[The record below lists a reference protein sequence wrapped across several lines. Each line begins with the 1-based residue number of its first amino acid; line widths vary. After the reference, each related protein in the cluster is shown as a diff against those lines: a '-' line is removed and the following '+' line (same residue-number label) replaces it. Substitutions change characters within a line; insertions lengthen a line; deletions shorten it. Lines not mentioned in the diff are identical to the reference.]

1 VLFVIYEQDASG
13 SATLRE
19 AHLRVHRDY
28 LEQRG
33 DIIAFAAG
41 LVGENDASRVASCL
55 IVDLADRS
63 AAERFASDDPYH
75 RVGVYGDARINAVV
89 KGRWNEFPLGM
100 RANVL

>member
-1 VLFVIYEQDASG
+1 MLFVIYEQDASG
-13 SATLRE
+13 SALRE
-19 AHLRVHRDY
+19 AHLRAHRDY
-28 LEQRG
+28 LEQHG

-63 AAERFASDDPYH
+63 AAERFASEDSYH
-75 RVGVYGDARINAVV
+75 RVGVYGDARINAVI
-89 KGRWNEFPLGM
+89 KGRWNELPLGM